1 MVTRKR
7 HKGDDIETMRNN
19 GYFMLDN
26 METHGSNGVNK
37 RIGGTMSETDDY
49 KAKVQP
55 AKRRSKFDPHL
66 EGIRELQRDGYSLEQ
81 ICEWLW
87 LTFQIGDPEK
97 KGPSSKQVLS
107 AYLRRRE
114 GQEANVLPSP
124 VAGKPGKVTQP
135 GPSAPAS
142 EEAKPATEASTPT
155 LADALDPEKRQQRAD
170 SYITGSGSPLQI
182 GRNKK

>member
-1 MVTRKR
+1 
-7 HKGDDIETMRNN
+7 
-19 GYFMLDN
+19 MLDN
-26 METHGSNGVNK
+26 METRGSNESNK
-37 RIGGTMSETDDY
+37 RIGDTMSETDDY

-114 GQEANVLPSP
+114 GQEANAPPSP
-124 VAGKPGKVTQP
+124 VAGKPAKVTQP
-135 GPSAPAS
+135 GAPTPAS
-142 EEAKPATEASTPT
+142 EEPANETSAPT

-170 SYITGSGSPLQI
+170 SFITGSSSPLQI